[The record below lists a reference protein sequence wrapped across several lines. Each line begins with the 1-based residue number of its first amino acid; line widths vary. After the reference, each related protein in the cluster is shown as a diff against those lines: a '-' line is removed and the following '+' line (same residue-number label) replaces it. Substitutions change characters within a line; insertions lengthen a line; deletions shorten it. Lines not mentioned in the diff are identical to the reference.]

1 MRLDFVFQKKQQMKK
16 VIGSLLFVL
25 FAITVSYSQSPIGIW
40 KTVDDK
46 SGKTRSKVEIYE
58 IDGKIHGKII
68 DLLLKPND
76 TLCEECEG
84 KLKNKPVVGLVI
96 INDLSTYKD
105 YWKNGTIL
113 DPETGSVYGCSI
125 WFEEGK
131 ENELQ
136 VRGKHWTGIF
146 RTQTWY
152 RVL

>member
-1 MRLDFVFQKKQQMKK
+1 MKK
-16 VIGSLLFVL
+16 VIGSLFFVL
-25 FAITVSYSQSPIGIW
+25 FAITISFSQSPIGVW

-58 IDGKIHGKII
+58 SEGKIYGKIT

-76 TLCEECEG
+76 TLCEECTG

-96 INDLSTYKD
+96 INDMTTYKD

-113 DPETGSVYGCSI
+113 DPESGSTYGCSI

-131 ENELQ
+131 SDVLK

-152 RVL
+152 RDL